1 MLFLTFAQ
9 TTNCMKKR
17 IGIWIRVSTEEQ
29 SKGDSPEHHEERAK
43 MYANLQDW
51 KIIETYHLEAVSGKS
66 VMQHPEAQRMLKDI
80 KSGHIDGLIFSKLA
94 RLARNTRELLDF
106 ADIFRKYNA
115 DLISLEEKIDTSSP
129 AGRFFYTLISAMSQ
143 WEREEIS
150 SRVSASVP
158 IRAKLGK
165 SLGGAAPF
173 GYEWK
178 NNELALHP
186 TEAPIRKMIH
196 ELFAEHKR
204 KKKVVKIINEKG
216 YRSRKG
222 NLFTDS
228 VIDNFL
234 RDPIVKAMRR
244 VNYTNVK
251 GEKGLVTL
259 KPQEDWVFVPAPRLI
274 SDELWQ
280 QCNDILENMTKNH
293 NKVRSRG
300 VYLFAGVVTCECGEK
315 MYMRLKAPKYVCKKC
330 KNKIEPDI
338 LEEVFHEQLKNFLFS
353 DTEIQKKLDAD
364 KQAINDKQKLLTA
377 LKSDAQKLKEKI
389 DKVMELY
396 FDGKFAKEAFD
407 SHHSPLYTQ
416 QQQKMTEIAEVQS
429 SIDSLSVYSLS
440 SDQVLHDA
448 KNLYNHWHTFTKED
462 KKNII
467 ETVVK
472 NITIGTEDIEIE
484 LAYLPLLSSIEADVT
499 LPKGGGH
506 SRTIDPINLNRS
518 AQERNL
524 TDSFEL
530 VGISKDSRRVLS
542 GCSLQSTQ

>member
-1 MLFLTFAQ
+1 
-9 TTNCMKKR
+9 MKKR

-29 SKGDSPEHHEERAK
+29 AKGDSPEHHEERAR
-43 MYANLQDW
+43 MYAKIQDW
-51 KIIETYHLEAVSGKS
+51 NIIETYHLEAVSGKS
-66 VMQHPEAQRMLKDI
+66 VIHHPEAQRMLKDI
-80 KSGHIDGLIFSKLA
+80 KNGHIDGLIFSKLA

-106 ADIFRKYNA
+106 SDIFRQYDA
-115 DLISLEEKIDTSSP
+115 DLVSLEEKIDTSTP
-129 AGRFFYTLISAMSQ
+129 AGRLFYTLIAAMSQ

-178 NNELALHP
+178 NNELILHE

-204 KKKVVKIINEKG
+204 KKKVVKLINEKG

-234 RDPIVKAMRR
+234 RDPITKGMRR

-259 KPQEDWVFVPAPRLI
+259 KPQQDWVFVPAPRLI

-280 QCNDILENMTKNH
+280 RCNDILDSMTKNH

-300 VYLFAGVVTCECGEK
+300 VYLFAGVVTCECGDK

-364 KQAINDKQKLLTA
+364 KQHIIDKQKLLNA
-377 LKSDAQKLKEKI
+377 LQSDAQKLKEKI
-389 DKVMELY
+389 DKTFDLY
-396 FDGKFAKEAFD
+396 YENKLSKEAFD
-407 SHHSPLYTQ
+407 SRHQPLYQ
-416 QQQKMTEIAEVQS
+416 EQQQKMTEIAEVQS
-429 SIDSLSVYSLS
+429 SIDSLSVHSLS
-440 SDQVLHDA
+440 SDQVLYDA
-448 KNLYNHWHTFTKED
+448 KNLYSHWDTFTKED

-472 NITIGTEDIEIE
+472 NITIGKEDIEIE
-484 LAYLPLLSSIEADVT
+484 LAYLPLLSSIEPIAT
-499 LPKGGGH
+499 PSKGGGH
-506 SRTIDPINLNRS
+506 SHTVDSINQFRS
-518 AQERNL
+518 AQQRNL

-530 VGISKDSRRVLS
+530 VGISKESRRILPNRDV
-542 GCSLQSTQ
+542 

>member
-1 MLFLTFAQ
+1 
-9 TTNCMKKR
+9 MKKR

-29 SKGDSPEHHEERAK
+29 AKGDSPEHHEERAK
-43 MYANLQDW
+43 MYAKLQDW
-51 KIIETYHLEAVSGKS
+51 NIIETYHLEAVSGKS
-66 VMQHPEAQRMLKDI
+66 VINHPEAQRMLKDI

-94 RLARNTRELLDF
+94 RLARNTKELLEF
-106 ADIFRKYNA
+106 ADLFKQSNA
-115 DLISLEEKIDTSSP
+115 DLISLEEKIDTSTP
-129 AGRFFYTLISAMSQ
+129 AGRLFYTLIAAMSQ

-165 SLGGAAPF
+165 SLGGAAPY

-178 NNELALHP
+178 NNELTLHP
-186 TEAPIRKMIH
+186 TEAPVRKLIH

-204 KKKVVKIINEKG
+204 KKKVAKIINDKG

-228 VIDNFL
+228 VLDNFL
-234 RDPIVKAMRR
+234 RDPITKGMRR

-251 GEKGLVTL
+251 GEKGLVTV
-259 KPQEDWVFVPAPRLI
+259 KPQEDWVFVNSPRLI

-280 QCNDILENMTKNH
+280 KCNDILDGMTKNH
-293 NKVRSRG
+293 GKVRSRG

-338 LEEVFHEQLKNFLFS
+338 LEEVFHEQLKSFLFS
-353 DTEIQKKLDAD
+353 DTEIQKKLDSE
-364 KQAINDKQKLLTA
+364 KQQIIDKQKLLTV
-377 LKSDAQKLKEKI
+377 LQSDAQKLKDKI

-396 FDGKFAKEAFD
+396 FEGNFAKEAFD

-416 QQQKMTEIAEVQS
+416 QQQKLTEIAEVQS
-429 SIDSLSVYSLS
+429 SIDSLSVHSLS

-448 KNLYNHWHTFTKED
+448 KNLYTQWNTFTKED

-472 NITIGTEDIEIE
+472 NITIGAEDIEIE
-484 LAYLPLLSSIEADVT
+484 LAYLPLLSAIDTNQIQA
-499 LPKGGGH
+499 KGGGH
-506 SRTIDPINLNRS
+506 SRQVDTINLNRY
-518 AQERNL
+518 AEQRNSH
-524 TDSFEL
+524 SFEL
-530 VGISKDSRRVLS
+530 VGIYKEPRRVLS
-542 GCSLQSTQ
+542 IRNFQS